1 MNPLLVVAG
10 NLVVD
15 DVVFENGTTS
25 FGQAGGAA
33 LYAALGA
40 SLWGIS
46 VGIASVAGNDYPDD
60 ILEAARDRGID
71 LAGVRRV
78 AGPSLKIWLLYEGR
92 RRQVVHHLDSP
103 SHARMSP
110 VLADLP
116 SAWRPSAYHLAP
128 MPLAIQTDW
137 LDSLDSL
144 DSRVSPAGPS
154 RVLRSLDL
162 FDLVEEQSLPSL
174 QATLAR
180 VDLAL
185 LSEDELLLEAA
196 LESPERCLA
205 RLAAGE
211 EGATNGLERI
221 LLKRGAQGGLVFD
234 RGADRV
240 RPWRP
245 RASTIVDPTGAGDAF
260 AGGLLAG
267 LIVGRPLEGALEQA
281 IVSASFALQGQGPEG
296 LLAAT
301 PADCAA
307 RSREWFGGHPA

>member
-10 NLVVD
+10 NLIVD
-15 DVVFENGTTS
+15 DVVFENGITS
-25 FGQAGGAA
+25 LGQAGGAA

-46 VGIASVAGNDYPDD
+46 VGIASVVGNDYPDD
-60 ILEAARDRGID
+60 VLEAVSDKGID

-103 SHARMSP
+103 SHAQMSP

-128 MPLAIQTDW
+128 MPLAVQIDW

-144 DSRVSPAGPS
+144 VSPVSQDGSS
-154 RVLRSLDL
+154 RVLLSLDL
-162 FDLVEEQSLPSL
+162 FDLVDEDSLAPL
-174 QATLAR
+174 QATFRR

-196 LESPERCLA
+196 LESPGLCLA
-205 RLAAGE
+205 RLAAGG
-211 EGATNGLERI
+211 EGATNRLERI

-234 RGADRV
+234 RGADSV
-240 RPWRP
+240 RPWQP
-245 RASTIVDPTGAGDAF
+245 RASTIVEPTGAGDAF

-281 IVSASFALQGQGPEG
+281 IVSASFALEGQGAEG

-307 RSREWFGGHPA
+307 RSREWFGGSPG

>member
-10 NLVVD
+10 NLIVD
-15 DVVFENGTTS
+15 DVVFESGATS

-46 VGIASVAGNDYPDD
+46 VGIASVVGDDYPDD
-60 ILEAARDRGID
+60 VLEAVRDKGID

-78 AGPSLKIWLLYEGR
+78 AGPGLKIWLLYEGR
-92 RRQVVHHLDSP
+92 RRQVVHHLDAP
-103 SHARMSP
+103 SHAQMSP

-128 MPLAIQTDW
+128 MPLAIQIDW
-137 LDSLDSL
+137 LDSLDSM
-144 DSRVSPAGPS
+144 VSPGSQDGSS
-154 RVLRSLDL
+154 RVLLSLDL
-162 FDLVEEQSLPSL
+162 FDLVDEQSLASL
-174 QATLAR
+174 QATFRR
-180 VDLAL
+180 VDLVL
-185 LSEDELLLEAA
+185 LSEDELLLEGA
-196 LESPERCLA
+196 LESPELCLT
-205 RLAAGE
+205 RIAAGGE
-211 EGATNGLERI
+211 SATNRLERI

-234 RGADRV
+234 RAADSV

-245 RASTIVDPTGAGDAF
+245 RAATIVEPTGAGDAF

-267 LIVGRPLEGALEQA
+267 LIVGRPLEEALEQA
-281 IVSASFALQGQGPEG
+281 IVSASFALQGQGAEG
-296 LLAAT
+296 LLAAS

-307 RSREWFGGHPA
+307 RSREWFGESSA